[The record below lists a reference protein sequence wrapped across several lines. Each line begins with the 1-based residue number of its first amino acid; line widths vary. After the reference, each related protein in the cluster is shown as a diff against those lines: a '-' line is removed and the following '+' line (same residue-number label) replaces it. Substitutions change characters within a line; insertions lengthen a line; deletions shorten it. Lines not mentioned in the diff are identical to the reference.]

1 MAMARDGLLPS
12 FFSDI
17 NEWTLV
23 PVKSTITTGVFAA
36 VLAFFMDVS
45 QLAGMVIGLV
55 YELEISNG
63 RLLLYKN
70 RIIDKWFFF
79 FFFFLGVQVSVGTL
93 LAFTTVAVSVL
104 ILRYVPPDVVPLPSS
119 LQKSIDSMS
128 SRCSGNIQEINDN
141 NLKDLAGSFGSK
153 GDALLRNPLI
163 EKGEVA
169 QGNNTLHAL

>member
-17 NEWTLV
+17 NECTLV

-36 VLAFFMDVS
+36 ALAFFMDVS

-55 YELEISNG
+55 YELEMSNG

-70 RIIDKWFFF
+70 RIIDKWFF

-163 EKGEVA
+163 EKGVVA